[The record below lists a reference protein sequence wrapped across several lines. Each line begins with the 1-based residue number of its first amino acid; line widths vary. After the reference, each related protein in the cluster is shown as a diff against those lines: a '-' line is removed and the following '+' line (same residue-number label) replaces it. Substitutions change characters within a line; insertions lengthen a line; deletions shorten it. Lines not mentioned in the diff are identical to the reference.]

1 MELKSTI
8 EDVNSVT
15 KVVKVTIPAETVTE
29 KLEKY
34 VTNVMRT
41 ARIDGFRPGKAPRN
55 IIERRHGSAIREDVR
70 NELIKTT
77 FTDIVREN
85 ELRVVGVPEIEP
97 GPIEPGKELEYSA
110 NVSIYPQPEVSNYDS
125 FEVSAPKKEVKEENI
140 DSVIENMRGRKA
152 KVSEIEDRKTA
163 EMGDV
168 VDVTIL
174 MTVDGKDADRSEPAV
189 VGLGEGKLPKEVEE
203 ALVGAEV
210 GSTIETTVAHG
221 DDHPT
226 QSLRGKSV
234 TYRVELKGLKRK
246 ELPEVT
252 DEFAKELDPSVESV
266 AALREKIRKDL
277 EAHLESEAKTAA
289 QAKILD
295 QLLQRND
302 FEVPQILVDDEIRNM
317 LARSGLMQNSNVN
330 LQDLD
335 VAMFRDGFGPI
346 CEKRVKSA
354 ILVDRIAEKE
364 EIKASH
370 EEIEKAMQEIAQEN
384 YISVDD
390 VRRYVQSDPS
400 RGMGLALEIERD
412 KVLEL
417 LTSRAVITYT
427 ALEAEAAEGEEGE
440 QVVE

>member
-34 VTNVMRT
+34 VSNVMRT

-55 IIERRHGSAIREDVR
+55 IIERKHGPAIREDVR
-70 NELIKTT
+70 NELIKSS
-77 FTDIVREN
+77 FTDIIREN
-85 ELRVVGVPEIEP
+85 DLRVVGTPEIDP
-97 GPIEPGKELEYSA
+97 GPIESGKELEYKA
-110 NVSIYPQPEVSNYDS
+110 NVSVYPQPEVSGYDN
-125 FEVSAPKKEVKEENI
+125 FEVSAPKNEVKEDNV

-152 KVSEIEDRKTA
+152 KISEIEDRKTA

-168 VDVTIL
+168 VDVTVL
-174 MTVDGKDADRSEPAV
+174 MIVGGKEGERAEPAV

-203 ALVGAEV
+203 ALIGAEV
-210 GSTIETTVAHG
+210 GSTVETTVTHG

-226 QSLRGKSV
+226 QSLRGQEV

-252 DEFAKELDPSVESV
+252 DEFAKELDPSVDSV

-277 EAHLESEAKTAA
+277 ETHVESEAKTAA

-295 QLLQRND
+295 QLLQRNE
-302 FEVPQILVDDEIRNM
+302 FEVPQVLIDDEIRNM
-317 LARSGLMQNSNVN
+317 LSRSGLMQNSNVN

-364 EIKASH
+364 GIKATD
-370 EEIEKAMQEIAQEN
+370 EEIDEAIQEIAQEN
-384 YISVDD
+384 YISVDE

-400 RGMGLALEIERD
+400 RKIGLALEIERD

-417 LTSRAVITYT
+417 LTSRAVINYT
-427 ALEAEAAEGEEGE
+427 APEEKSSEIEEG
-440 QVVE
+440 VIVE